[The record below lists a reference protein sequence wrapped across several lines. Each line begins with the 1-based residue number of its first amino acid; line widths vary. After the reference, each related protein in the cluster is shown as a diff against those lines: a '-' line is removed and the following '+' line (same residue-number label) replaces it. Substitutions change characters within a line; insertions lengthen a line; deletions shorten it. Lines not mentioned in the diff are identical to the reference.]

1 MVITC
6 PHCGKR
12 LQAKEQAIGRILP
25 CPSCKKDIDT
35 SEAVEAAK
43 RQELQPSLWH
53 YMKEGWL
60 KDEEVGPISEDE
72 FVSLVRTGK
81 VKTMTIVRSPQFTDN
96 CWQNFKN
103 VNFMAVEASY
113 RKRREAERAAEQQR
127 LARENI
133 KQENLQRLRLL
144 IRDVIADGRITQSEQ
159 QLLDQFAMTAQLS
172 KTEVEHI
179 LRVEGKRLMDLIV
192 AESLADGVFTPDE
205 EARVQGVSA
214 GLRIPMQFDDVTSD
228 LIELSRLCW
237 LFESCELDEFPTI
250 ESPVQLQA
258 REMCFGRHKV
268 EWNKVSQ
275 SSSARRSQSLSLDSL
290 GVGDVLITSKRVLFM
305 SDVQSKSVTHAS
317 IGRIDGYSDGILLV
331 RTSGGSVFLR
341 FVSPSRLENQKLTLL
356 MRRVCLAKPG
366 ALRAAFPVTSFAATM
381 TPPPVIPPSRAQAIA
396 GDVAAAEL
404 VHESVDDSVEP
415 RFTFRVVGTSYG
427 NRQRFVDRL
436 RLGDALQLVREPSNP
451 ADPNAVGV
459 CDRGGNH
466 LGYLKREV
474 AEWFAHKLDRGE
486 SFSACVYRKRD
497 DGILIAGVFEH

>member
-275 SSSARRSQSLSLDSL
+275 SSSARRSQSLSLDSI

-331 RTSGGSVFLR
+331 RTSGGSVFL
-341 FVSPSRLENQKLTLL
+341 
-356 MRRVCLAKPG
+356 
-366 ALRAAFPVTSFAATM
+366 LR
-381 TPPPVIPPSRAQAIA
+381 
-396 GDVAAAEL
+396 D
-404 VHESVDDSVEP
+404 
-415 RFTFRVVGTSYG
+415 
-427 NRQRFVDRL
+427 
-436 RLGDALQLVREPSNP
+436 
-451 ADPNAVGV
+451 
-459 CDRGGNH
+459 
-466 LGYLKREV
+466 
-474 AEWFAHKLDRGE
+474 
-486 SFSACVYRKRD
+486 
-497 DGILIAGVFEH
+497 